1 MPLHLLASRFL
12 ASYGHTQSFG
22 PRVHVEEQR
31 NVHYLLRELRSN
43 PEWLRPHVA
52 FYVSQYQGELFDL
65 AGREKT
71 ADEDLGT
78 GKPKSDVGRRTTA
91 LGM

>member
-1 MPLHLLASRFL
+1 MPSHLLASRFL

-22 PRVHVEEQR
+22 PRVHVEEQCS
-31 NVHYLLRELRSN
+31 VHYLLRELRSN

-52 FYVSQYQGELFDL
+52 FYVSEYQGELFDL

-71 ADEDLGT
+71 AGT
-78 GKPKSDVGRRTTA
+78 GKRKSDVGRQTTA